1 MQLTQPRA
9 PLLSYLRRL
18 RSNPVALNSAYMIG
32 SQASMA
38 LLQGVLFFMLA
49 RALGSHEFGRVASVV
64 AITSALI
71 PFSGLGL
78 GNVAIMHIAR
88 GQARPEQSLGNG
100 LAVTI
105 VTAAVGV
112 GLALLIGKTFLDDPG
127 IWLLVLLFGLSE
139 ILLTKCVDLAAH
151 VFLGLE
157 KHVVAVFFYNLL
169 MVVRVACAAA
179 LLWGWTQP
187 TALAWAQLHLA
198 AGALTTGVVLFCSV
212 RLLGRP
218 RTDFARAKGEM
229 KKGVFFSILLSAN
242 SVHTDVDKIVLA
254 RMASAATAGAYT
266 AAFRLVFMTCTPVMA
281 ILTAI
286 QARIFRKGHEK
297 GLAGTLGALR
307 RLMLMAT
314 AYCLLLAVAIYMAAP
329 AVPWLLGESYRL
341 STEILQWL
349 CLLPLLVVT
358 QSVAA
363 EALMGADSQRRVSLL
378 YTLTAAMS
386 LLLNL
391 LLVPEYGWRG
401 AVMAAYGAQGF
412 LLAGLLLAIL
422 MGLQAQREAA
432 R

>member
-18 RSNPVALNSAYMIG
+18 RSNPVALNSVYMIG

-38 LLQGVLFFMLA
+38 LLQGLLFFMLA
-49 RALGSHEFGRVASVV
+49 RALGSHEFGRVASVI

-88 GQARPEQSLGNG
+88 GQARPDQSLGNG
-100 LAVTI
+100 LAVTTI
-105 VTAAVGV
+105 TAAVGV

-139 ILLTKCVDLAAH
+139 ILLTKYIDLAAH

-157 KHVVAVFFYNLL
+157 KHVVAVFFYNLQ

-198 AGALTTGVVLFCSV
+198 AGAFTTCIVLLCSV
-212 RLLGRP
+212 RLIGRP
-218 RTDFARAKGEM
+218 RTDLARAKGEM

-242 SVHTDVDKIVLA
+242 SVYTDVDKIVLA

-266 AAFRLVFMTCTPVMA
+266 AAFRIVFMACTPVMA

-307 RLMLMAT
+307 RLMLMAA
-314 AYCLLLAVAIYMAAP
+314 AYCLLLAVGIYMAAP

-349 CLLPLLVVT
+349 CLLPFLVVT

-363 EALMGADSQRRVSLL
+363 EALVGADSQRRVSLV
-378 YTLTAAMS
+378 YALTAAMS

-401 AVMAAYGAQGF
+401 AVMAAYGSQGF
-412 LLAGLLLAIL
+412 LLAGLLLAIM
-422 MGLQAQREAA
+422 MGLHAQREAA